1 MNILKIFILLLLDLL
16 RNYIHQPKILNYL
29 KILDLKITFDI
40 GAHEGETL
48 EYLLKIKSVQTIY
61 SFEPQISLYNKL
73 VKKYNY
79 DNRIILNNLALS
91 NNSEEKIFFINSLSS
106 TSSFSLLDN
115 NSLWLKIKNI
125 ILNQKNPIK
134 NSIILKTSTIDNYVF
149 RNNIDKI
156 NLLKIDTEGH
166 ELEVLMGAKI
176 TINKNKVKYLLIEI
190 HSSKMYKNYSKNKI
204 EEFLK
209 KNNFIL
215 LKTFKFP
222 FHPFVDNLY
231 KYIKPTKKKNQ
242 VVQTIKEL

>member
-1 MNILKIFILLLLDLL
+1 
-16 RNYIHQPKILNYL
+16 
-29 KILDLKITFDI
+29 
-40 GAHEGETL
+40 
-48 EYLLKIKSVQTIY
+48 
-61 SFEPQISLYNKL
+61 
-73 VKKYNY
+73 
-79 DNRIILNNLALS
+79 
-91 NNSEEKIFFINSLSS
+91 
-106 TSSFSLLDN
+106 
-115 NSLWLKIKNI
+115 
-125 ILNQKNPIK
+125 
-134 NSIILKTSTIDNYVF
+134 
-149 RNNIDKI
+149 
-156 NLLKIDTEGH
+156 
-166 ELEVLMGAKI
+166 MGAKI

>member
-1 MNILKIFILLLLDLL
+1 MNLFKNFILYLLDLI
-16 RNYIHQPKILNYL
+16 RNHIHQPKILNYL
-29 KILDLKITFDI
+29 LKLDIKIAFDV
-40 GAHEGETL
+40 GAHDGETL
-48 EYLLKIKSVQTIY
+48 EYFQKIKSIKKIY
-61 SFEPQISLYNKL
+61 SFEPQILSYDKL

-79 DNRIILNNLALS
+79 DKKVILNNLALS

-125 ILNQKNPIK
+125 ILNEKDSIK
-134 NSIILKTSTIDNYVF
+134 SSIILKTSTIDSYVL

-166 ELEVLMGAKI
+166 ELEVLMGAKK
-176 TINKNKVKYLLIEI
+176 TINKNKVEYLLIEI
-190 HSSKMYKNYSKNKI
+190 HSSKMYKNYSKYKI

-215 LKTFKFP
+215 LKSFKFP

-231 KYIKPTKKKNQ
+231 KYTKPTKRNNQ
-242 VVQTIKEL
+242 VIETIKDL

>member
-1 MNILKIFILLLLDLL
+1 MNILKNFILLLIDLL
-16 RNYIHQPKILNYL
+16 RNHIHQPKILNYL

-48 EYLLKIKSVQTIY
+48 EYLLKNKSIRTIY

-73 VKKYNY
+73 VKKYNH

-106 TSSFSLLDN
+106 TSSFSVLDN
-115 NSLWLKIKNI
+115 TSLWLKIKKI
-125 ILNQKNPIK
+125 ILNEKKLIK
-134 NSIILKTSTIDNYVF
+134 NSLILKTSTIDNYVF
-149 RNNIDKI
+149 KNNIDKI

-166 ELEVLMGAKI
+166 ELEVLIGAKI

-190 HSSKMYKNYSKNKI
+190 HSSKIYKNYSKNKI

-231 KYIKPTKKKNQ
+231 KYIKPTKKNQ